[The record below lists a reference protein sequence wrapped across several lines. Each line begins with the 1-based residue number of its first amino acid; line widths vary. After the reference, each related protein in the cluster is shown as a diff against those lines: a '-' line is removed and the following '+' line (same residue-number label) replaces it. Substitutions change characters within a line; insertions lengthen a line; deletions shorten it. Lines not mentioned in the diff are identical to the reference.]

1 MVALYQE
8 KKKKYAKNKISK
20 CCIYCDHGIPVL
32 PGGTL
37 PAGVFRGPAG
47 AENLPDNFCCLVID
61 TKRDVCYTVITYL
74 GKFLAVR
81 SLNPH
86 MRKQKIWRREWERAC
101 SSFDGASS
109 ILLCHQ

>member
-8 KKKKYAKNKISK
+8 KEKKYAKNKISK
-20 CCIYCDHGIPVL
+20 CCIYCDHGISVL

-86 MRKQKIWRREWERAC
+86 MRKQKIWRRE
-101 SSFDGASS
+101 
-109 ILLCHQ
+109 